1 MAKIIRYLKKY
12 HVHISCLWL
21 CCVLLMGA
29 YCINSLFLTSDRLQ
43 HNILSLLPTHDHM
56 ENMSQSLSGK
66 MIILLKHEDPV
77 VAKMALNKI
86 RTLIKEKKLPI
97 IEQNYE
103 FTAEQY
109 KNFFKAIYPYRAGFL
124 SDKDRNL
131 LINHQKKQI
140 ADQATL
146 EAVNPFST
154 LGPANLQQD
163 PFYLFP
169 RFVISLKDN
178 VAIENDGNGNL
189 FITNKEEVWT
199 FFQGNLT
206 NSAFSFETQNSI
218 SDHLIPLLDDF
229 EHKGIQVST
238 VGAIFHAMAGAK
250 QASKEVSHIG
260 ILSLLG
266 IIGLLWLVFRTLA
279 LFRIVTVVM
288 LTSVIV
294 GISSA
299 LIIFQ
304 KIHILS
310 LVFGSSLLGV
320 SVDYAIHYYCKTY
333 QCDEDKHS
341 RDFFTIL
348 RQLTPALPLAVL
360 SSCLGYVLLVCI
372 PFPGVQQ
379 MAIITTAGLLS
390 AFISIYLWGPYLV
403 RTKNRELSHLGKK
416 INAVLQDMV
425 NFSHRFNF
433 NKLLIIAMM
442 SVFSVGIVKLH
453 FEDRLQ
459 YFQPVNE
466 RLKKDEA
473 LLKSLISFD
482 NSFQYLSIQHQ
493 SLEVM
498 LQKIES
504 IIPELE
510 ELKLKKEISGYRSI
524 TSLLPSQK
532 RQEENKYLLK
542 TLYQEHLKDFLNKLN
557 IVEHSDVSFL
567 ALNAPLL
574 SFVPALPEGWRDL
587 IDEKENMITAKLFLM
602 NVQDSKTIETF
613 VGKNPGIKYVN
624 PIGEYS
630 ELFSLYRNIIMAAI
644 VLVLSMV
651 VVFISLYNN
660 LKMMIKIMSP
670 IVLSMMFTLGLISCL
685 GFPLTL
691 FHMLG
696 LMLVQ
701 CLGID
706 YAFFLYWEDKS
717 NFLANALTALTTIL
731 SFGFLIFSSSIAV
744 HDFGMAVFI
753 GILTCFFSTTFF
765 LGKPQCAK
773 LSL

>member
-1 MAKIIRYLKKY
+1 MAKIISYLKKY
-12 HVHISCLWL
+12 HARISCVWL
-21 CCVLLMGA
+21 CCVLLMGS
-29 YCINSLFLTSDRLQ
+29 YCINSLFLTSDKLQ

-77 VAKMALNKI
+77 VTKNALNKI
-86 RTLIKEKKLPI
+86 RSLIKENRLPI

-109 KNFFKAIYPYRAGFL
+109 KKFFKEIYPYRTGFL
-124 SDKDRNL
+124 SEKDRNL
-131 LINHQKKQI
+131 LIHHQDKNI
-140 ADQATL
+140 VEQATQ
-146 EAVNPFST
+146 EAINPFST
-154 LGPANLQQD
+154 FGPANLQQD

-178 VAIENDGNGNL
+178 VPIENDGNGNL
-189 FITNKEEVWT
+189 FIKNKDEKWT

-206 NSAFSFETQNSI
+206 NSAFSIETQNRFSE
-218 SDHLIPLLDDF
+218 HLIPLLEDF
-229 EHKGIQVST
+229 EHNGIQVST
-238 VGAIFHAMAGAK
+238 IGAIFHAITGAK
-250 QASKEVSHIG
+250 QAAKEVSHIG

-279 LFRIVTVVM
+279 LFRIVTVVI
-288 LTSVIV
+288 LSSVIV

-299 LIIFQ
+299 LLIFQ

-320 SVDYAIHYYCKTY
+320 SVDYAIHYYCKAY
-333 QCDEDKHS
+333 QYDGDTHS
-341 RDFFTIL
+341 RDFFIIL
-348 RQLTPALPLAVL
+348 RKLTPALPLAVL
-360 SSCLGYVLLVCI
+360 SSCLGYLLLVCI
-372 PFPGVQQ
+372 PFPGIQQ
-379 MAIITTAGLLS
+379 MAIITTAGLLC

-403 RTKNRELSHLGKK
+403 RTQNRKLSYLGIK

-425 NFSHRFNF
+425 NVGHRFNF
-433 NKLLIIAMM
+433 NKFLILAMM
-442 SVFSVGIVKLH
+442 SVFFVGIVKLH
-453 FEDRLQ
+453 FEDRLH

-473 LLKSLISFD
+473 LLKSLITFD
-482 NSFQYLSIQHQ
+482 NSFQYLSVQNQ
-493 SLEVM
+493 SLDAV
-498 LQKIES
+498 LQNIES
-504 IIPELE
+504 LIPELE
-510 ELKLKKEISGYRSI
+510 QLKLKGEISGYRSI
-524 TSLLPSQK
+524 TSLLPSK
-532 RQEENKYLLK
+532 IRQEENKALLK
-542 TLYQEHLKDFLNKLN
+542 TLYQAQLKDFLNKLN
-557 IVEHSDVSFL
+557 IVEHPDVSFL

-574 SFVPALPEGWRDL
+574 FVLPELPEGWRDL
-587 IDEKENMITAKLFLM
+587 IHVNENMITANVFLM
-602 NVQDSKTIETF
+602 NVQDPKTIERL
-613 VGKNPGIKYVN
+613 VEKNTGIKYVN

-660 LKMMIKIMSP
+660 FRMMIKIMSP

-706 YAFFLYWEDKS
+706 YAFFLYWEDKHS

-765 LGKPQCAK
+765 LGKPQCVK
-773 LSL
+773 L